1 MGVVF
6 FLQYFFYR
14 VKLRV
19 IPLTPFKGG
28 SLTPTFLS
36 LKRLEMKGIRTGPFP
51 PLKGVRGMSCF
62 PMNHSLF
69 LKTQK
74 V

>member
-6 FLQYFFYR
+6 FLQYFFYSI
-14 VKLRV
+14 KFKV

-36 LKRLEMKGIRTGPFP
+36 FQRLEMKGMRPGPFP
-51 PLKGVRGMSCF
+51 PLKGARGTSCF
-62 PMNHSLF
+62 PMNHFLF